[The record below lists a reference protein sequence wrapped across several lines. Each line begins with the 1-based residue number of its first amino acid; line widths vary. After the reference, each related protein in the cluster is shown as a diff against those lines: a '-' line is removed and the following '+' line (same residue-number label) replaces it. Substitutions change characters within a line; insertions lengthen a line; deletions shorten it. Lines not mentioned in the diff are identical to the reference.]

1 MTARPRSPCPPL
13 SSSPIGPASELRRI
27 QISPL
32 PGSRDSVDEPEQVIV
47 YQSPTFRF
55 ADSAGGRLQF
65 ASSPPPPSV
74 ALPSRSGTTSPLSSF
89 QIPGPYQLVEGG
101 RPVKAEVKL
110 MVKTADAGKQA
121 VEIRSIR
128 EFVDLPDSNDGSLI
142 SGQPP
147 PLSGPFSRIFQQA
160 SSPPPM
166 LRFPSASSSSPASS
180 GSPVSSPSSP
190 NLSPLLTDRRHQRKT
205 RRALLAQHTQ
215 LHGPSSA
222 NLGKNSRSSQGPNES
237 TN

>member
-1 MTARPRSPCPPL
+1 MATRPRSPCPPL
-13 SSSPIGPASELRRI
+13 GAASELRRI

-32 PGSRDSVDEPEQVIV
+32 PGSLDSVDEPEPIV

-65 ASSPPPPSV
+65 ASSPPPTSIVQPS
-74 ALPSRSGTTSPLSSF
+74 LRSRSGAISPPL
-89 QIPGPYQLVEGG
+89 QTPGPYQLVEGG

-128 EFVDLPDSNDGSLI
+128 EFVDLPDNTDSNRT

-147 PLSGPFSRIFQQA
+147 PLSGPFSRIFQQS

-166 LRFPSASSSSPASS
+166 LRFPSASASSSSPPSS
-180 GSPVSSPSSP
+180 GSPASSPSSP
-190 NLSPLLTDRRHQRKT
+190 NQSPLMTDRRHQRKT
-205 RRALLAQHTQ
+205 RRVLLAQHTQ
-215 LHGPSSA
+215 LHGPSA
-222 NLGKNSRSSQGPNES
+222 TNLGKIPANGKAREDQPH
-237 TN
+237 